1 MIQVSV
7 TVDFEGQ
14 LYHTNVITK
23 RETEHDEIMQVAL
36 NQIKKQWENNE
47 Q

>member
-1 MIQVSV
+1 MIQVNV
-7 TVDFEGQ
+7 TIDYEGQ

-23 RETEHDEIMQVAL
+23 RETEQDEIMQLAL
-36 NQIKKQWENNE
+36 NQVKRQWKNTE